1 MKKYK
6 ITKFTEE
13 EKQDIFERYGEWM
26 KPENV
31 VWVHSEYDK
40 VVLSAVAMFGAE
52 NAEKIEER
60 VALCKWIKN
69 IAEKVWTFERFKDH
83 QMHSSPYIDSRI
95 GEFLIRDFNDETRQR
110 IILEEIESGAADE
123 KGFNSDFINNRI
135 KEMSFDD
142 LEEEMKIRQR
152 LSDCETHTT
161 PYVESRIRDYEID
174 DLDDEEDKRI
184 KLEECEKLNSFFIQK
199 RIKSYLGKI
208 DPGIEL
214 EKRQLLAECQRH
226 TNDYVKER
234 IKEFQPLTFKT
245 ELHED
250 LYEQLEW
257 IQDLSECEKHTSDF
271 IEENLKFYK
280 GRGLEISTP
289 AQELQHRLDLKECAK
304 FSGDYIS
311 RETKRLKDEY
321 LIRDPKEELKHR
333 MNLSFFEE
341 NVKDKEKLANKDT
354 FWDMISV
361 HGLENMSLLKT
372 ELNSV
377 GEGFCLAKWN
387 QVSILLQTGQ
397 THSCHHP
404 KPHVVPLIELEDNP
418 SALHNTY
425 FKKMQ
430 RKTMLKGGRP
440 EECDYCW
447 NVEDANPGA
456 FSDRIMKSG
465 EAWAFPYFDK
475 VKDADPMDNTQPPY
489 VEVSFSN
496 QCNMSC
502 GYCDVKSSSNWQ
514 HEIATKGPYPTSGM
528 FNNTEWMER
537 ENIVPIPHTKP
548 NPYRDAFWKW
558 WPDLYPTL
566 HTFRVT
572 GGEPLLHKDT
582 FKVLDYIIEN
592 PKINPMLEMSVNS
605 NLCAP
610 QDLFEEFVDKVQ
622 YITENDLVWNFCVF
636 TSIESWGAQA
646 EYMRDGMDTDRFWNN
661 LDTFLTKCQ
670 KPEATI
676 MATYNLTSVPTYHE
690 VIKKVF
696 ELKKKHYNG
705 KRYRHYAVI
714 LDTAY
719 LRHPEFLQVRL
730 LSTYWIDKI
739 REDVKLMSS
748 LAEEK
753 YTHIYGHGHSGF
765 YDFEREKLRRVL
777 DWVDAP
783 LDDVKWLMKMRKDFI
798 LYIDEFDKRRGKNF
812 LKTFPEMED
821 FYNSCKKLI

>member
-69 IAEKVWTFERFKDH
+69 IAEKVWTYERFKDH

>member
-6 ITKFTEE
+6 IEGFTKE
-13 EKQDIFERYGEWM
+13 EKEDIVERYSEWM
-26 KPENV
+26 IPENV
-31 VWVHSEYDK
+31 IWVEKEYRNALSDK
-40 VVLSAVAMFGAE
+40 TYEFGASGLIE
-52 NAEKIEER
+52 ISKKIESFIFAKSYAEKI
-60 VALCKWIKN
+60 WIL
-69 IAEKVWTFERFKDH
+69 EKLKDH
-83 QMHSSPYIDSRI
+83 QMHSSPYVDSRI
-95 GEFLIRDFNDETRQR
+95 GNCPIKDFNDETKQR
-110 IILEEIESGAADE
+110 ILLEEMEDGGVDGQ
-123 KGFNSDFINNRI
+123 GFLSDFIEDRI
-135 KEMSFDD
+135 KLENCESFSWEMDV
-142 LEEEMKIRQR
+142 RQK
-152 LSDCETHTT
+152 LSDCEMHTT
-161 PYVESRIRDYEID
+161 PYVAKRIGDYEFK
-174 DLDDEEDKRI
+174 DLDDEIFHRI
-184 KLEECEKLNSFFIQK
+184 KLEECEKLNSKFILK
-199 RIKSYLGKI
+199 RIKPHMGKI
-208 DPGIEL
+208 HPETEL
-214 EKRQLLAECQRH
+214 HKRQILKECEKH
-226 TNDYVKER
+226 TNDYVKKR
-234 IKEFQPLTFKT
+234 IKEFQPLTLKT
-245 ELHED
+245 KQHED
-250 LYEQLEW
+250 LYEQLQWRE
-257 IQDLSECEKHTSDF
+257 DLEQCEEHTTEF
-271 IEENLKFYK
+271 IDENLKFYK
-280 GRGLEISTP
+280 GRGVEILSPT
-289 AQELQHRLDLKECAK
+289 QELEYRLKLEECEK
-304 FSGDYIS
+304 FNTDYIS
-311 RETKRLKDEY
+311 RETARLKDEY
-321 LIRDPKEELKHR
+321 LIRDPNEELKHR
-333 MNLSFFEE
+333 MNLAFFEN

-361 HGLENMSLLKT
+361 HGLENMDLLKT
-372 ELNSV
+372 ELNKV
-377 GEGFCLAKWN
+377 GKGFCLAKWN

-404 KPHVVPLIELEDNP
+404 SPHVVPLAELENNP
-418 SALHNTY
+418 SALHNTE

-430 RKTMLKGGRP
+430 RKTMLKGGKP
-440 EECDYCW
+440 KECDYCW
-447 NVEDANPGA
+447 NVEDANPKA

-475 VKDADPMDNTQPPY
+475 IRKSDPEENTNPSY

-514 HEIATKGPYPTSGM
+514 HEIKTKGHYPTSGM
-528 FNNTEWMER
+528 YNNTEWMER
-537 ENIVPIPHTKP
+537 EGIVPIPFTKP

-558 WPDLYPTL
+558 WPDLFPTL
-566 HTFRVT
+566 HTFRIT

-610 QDLFEEFVDKVQ
+610 QDLFEEFIDKVK
-622 YITENDLVWNFCVF
+622 YITENDLVWNFALF
-636 TSIESWGAQA
+636 TSIESWGKHA

-661 LDTFLTKCQ
+661 LDMFLTKCQ

-714 LDTAY
+714 LDTSY

-739 REDVKLMSS
+739 RDDVKLMTS

-783 LDDVKWLMKMRKDFI
+783 LDDIKWLMKMRKDFV
-798 LYIDEFDKRRGKNF
+798 LFIDEFDIRRGKNF
-812 LKTFPEMED
+812 LATFPEMED

>member
-6 ITKFTEE
+6 IEGFTKE
-13 EKQDIFERYGEWM
+13 EKEDIVERYSEWM
-26 KPENV
+26 IPENV
-31 VWVHSEYDK
+31 IWVEKEYRNALSDK
-40 VVLSAVAMFGAE
+40 TYEFGASGLIE
-52 NAEKIEER
+52 ISKKIESLIFAKSYAEKI
-60 VALCKWIKN
+60 WIL
-69 IAEKVWTFERFKDH
+69 EKLKDH
-83 QMHSSPYIDSRI
+83 QMHSSPYVDSRI
-95 GEFLIRDFNDETRQR
+95 GNYPIKDFNDETKQR
-110 IILEEIESGAADE
+110 ILLEEMEGGGVDGQ
-123 KGFNSDFINNRI
+123 GFLSDFIEDRI
-135 KEMSFDD
+135 KLENCESFSWEMD
-142 LEEEMKIRQR
+142 LRQK
-152 LSDCETHTT
+152 LSDCEMHTT
-161 PYVESRIRDYEID
+161 PYVAKRIGDYEFK
-174 DLDDEEDKRI
+174 DLDDEIFHRI
-184 KLEECEKLNSFFIQK
+184 KLEECEKLNSKFILK
-199 RIKSYLGKI
+199 RIKPYMGKI
-208 DPGIEL
+208 HPETEL
-214 EKRQLLAECQRH
+214 HKRQILNECEKH

-234 IKEFQPLTFKT
+234 IKEFQPLTLKT
-245 ELHED
+245 KQHED
-250 LYEQLEW
+250 LYEQLQWRENLE
-257 IQDLSECEKHTSDF
+257 QCEEHMTEF
-271 IEENLKFYK
+271 IDQNLKFYK

-289 AQELQHRLDLKECAK
+289 TEELEYRLKLEECEK
-304 FSGDYIS
+304 FNTDYIS
-311 RETKRLKDEY
+311 RETARLKDEY
-321 LIRDPKEELKHR
+321 LIRDPNEELKHR
-333 MNLSFFEE
+333 MNLSFFED
-341 NVKDKEKLANKDT
+341 NVKDKEKLASKDT

-361 HGLENMSLLKT
+361 HGLENMAVLKD
-372 ELNSV
+372 ELNEV

-404 KPHVVPLIELEDNP
+404 SPHVVPLAELENNP
-418 SALHNTY
+418 SALHNTN
-425 FKKMQ
+425 FKKAQ
-430 RKTMLKGGRP
+430 RKTMLKGGKP
-440 EECDYCW
+440 KECDYCW
-447 NVEDANPGA
+447 NVEDANPKA

-475 VKDADPMDNTQPPY
+475 IKRSDPSENITPPY

-514 HEIATKGPYPTSGM
+514 HEIKTKGPYPTSGM

-537 ENIVPIPHTKP
+537 EGIVPIPHTKP

-558 WPDLYPTL
+558 WPELFPTL
-566 HTFRVT
+566 HTFRIT

-610 QDLFEEFVDKVQ
+610 QDIFEEFVDKVK
-622 YITENDLVWNFCVF
+622 YITENDLVWNFALF
-636 TSIESWGAQA
+636 TSIESWGKQA

-661 LDTFLTKCQ
+661 LDMFLTKCQ

-676 MATYNLTSVPTYHE
+676 MSTYNLTSVPSYHE

-714 LDTAY
+714 LDTSY
-719 LRHPEFLQVRL
+719 LRHPEFLQIRL

-739 REDVKLMSS
+739 REDVKLMES
-748 LAEEK
+748 LSEEK
-753 YTHIYGHGHSGF
+753 YTHIYGHGHGGF

-783 LDDVKWLMKMRKDFI
+783 LGDIKWLMKMRRDFA

-812 LKTFPEMED
+812 LETFPEMED
-821 FYNSCKKLI
+821 FYMSCKKLV

>member
-1 MKKYK
+1 MKYK

-13 EKQDIFERYGEWM
+13 EKQDILERYGEWR
-26 KPENV
+26 KPENI
-31 VWVHSEYDK
+31 VWVEKEYKDSFASLIGLLGGDGIIQIQK
-40 VVLSAVAMFGAE
+40 KIESFIFAKSY
-52 NAEKIEER
+52 AEKI
-60 VALCKWIKN
+60 WILGKL
-69 IAEKVWTFERFKDH
+69 KDH
-83 QMHSSPYIDSRI
+83 QMHSSPYIESRI
-95 GEFLIRDFNDETRQR
+95 GEYPIKDFNDETKQR
-110 IILEEIESGAADE
+110 ILLEEMEGGGVDGQ
-123 KGFNSDFINNRI
+123 GFLSDFIEERI
-135 KEMSFDD
+135 KLENCENFSREMY
-142 LEEEMKIRQR
+142 LRQK
-152 LSDCETHTT
+152 LSDCEMHTT
-161 PYVESRIRDYEID
+161 PYVAKRIGDYEFK
-174 DLDDEEDKRI
+174 DLDDEIFHRI
-184 KLEECEKLNSFFIQK
+184 KLEECEKLNSKFILK
-199 RIKSYLGKI
+199 RIKPHMGKI
-208 DPGIEL
+208 HPETEL
-214 EKRQLLAECQRH
+214 HKRQILNECEKH

-245 ELHED
+245 KSHED
-250 LYEQLEW
+250 LYEQLQWRE
-257 IQDLSECEKHTSDF
+257 DLEQCEKHITEF

-280 GRGLEISTP
+280 GRGLEIFTP
-289 AQELQHRLDLKECAK
+289 TQELEYRLKLEECEK
-304 FSGDYIS
+304 FNTEYIS
-311 RETKRLKDEY
+311 RETARLKDEY
-321 LIRDPKEELKHR
+321 LIRDPNEELNHR
-333 MNLSFFEE
+333 MNLAFFEE
-341 NVKDKEKLANKDT
+341 NVKDKEKIASKDT

-361 HGLENMSLLKT
+361 HGLENMDLLKT
-372 ELNSV
+372 ELNNV
-377 GEGFCLAKWN
+377 GKGFCLAKWN

-404 KPHVVPLIELEDNP
+404 RPHVIPVRELDNNP

-430 RKTMLKGGRP
+430 RKAMLKGGRP
-440 EECDYCW
+440 KECDYCW

-475 VKDADPMDNTQPPY
+475 IKDSDPEENTLPPY
-489 VEVSFSN
+489 VEISFSN
-496 QCNMSC
+496 QCNQAC

-514 HEIATKGPYPTSGM
+514 QEIATKGHYPTSGM
-528 FNNTEWMER
+528 YNNTEWMER
-537 ENIVPIPHTKP
+537 DGIVPIPFSQP
-548 NPYRDAFWKW
+548 NPYKDAFWKW
-558 WPDLYPTL
+558 WPDLFPKL
-566 HTFRVT
+566 HTFRIT

-592 PKINPMLEMSVNS
+592 PKVNPMIEMSVNS
-605 NLCAP
+605 NLCGP
-610 QDLFEEFVDKVQ
+610 QDLFEEFVDKVK
-622 YITENDLVWNFCVF
+622 YITDNDLVWNFCVF
-636 TSIESWGAQA
+636 TSIESWGAHA

-661 LDTFLTKCQ
+661 LDMFLTKCQ

-690 VIKKVF
+690 VIKRVF

-705 KRYRHYAVI
+705 KRYRHYAII

-748 LAEEK
+748 LSEEK

-783 LDDVKWLMKMRKDFI
+783 LDDVKWLMKMRRDFV
-798 LYIDEFDKRRGKNF
+798 LFIDEYDKRRGKNF
-812 LKTFPEMED
+812 LETFPEMED
-821 FYNSCKKLI
+821 FYKLCKKLV